1 MYKLPDTL
9 TEDISNFGSL
19 AKEFEQGIIEPLKFK
34 VTRVPMGIYEQRKDG
49 VYMVRVRTTG
59 GVIHP
64 FQFINLIDIARR
76 HNSNLLHITTRQ
88 EIQIQNL
95 ELKEVENILEE
106 LKEIGL
112 SSKGGGGNTVRNILV
127 SVNSGIDPDE
137 TFDLTPH
144 AMAIT
149 SKLIAESDSF
159 TLPRKLKLAFSSD
172 ESQPD
177 YAGVNDLGFI
187 ARIKDGKR
195 GYKVYLGGSVA
206 SKPTIGWLLSDFIPE
221 ENLYAVAEATK
232 QLFSQHGNRK
242 NKHKAR
248 LRYIFYKIGAEEV
261 FRLFNQYYEKA
272 IAEAPKFI
280 PETAEPIAAVPYQSV
295 SDNTSED
302 FRKWKIR
309 YVNKQKQ
316 LGYNTITIPFIHGN
330 INIDNEDNTENVLNL
345 LHFVSQF
352 GKDTIRFST
361 LQNVHLRNIPDTA
374 LSDLYDKIKIL
385 DVKTDRPLVINN
397 IVSCTG
403 ADTCRL
409 GIGLSKGLATAI
421 RKALETN
428 TLLLDEVSD
437 LRIQIS
443 GCPNSCGQ
451 QVWADLGFSGKVLRT
466 DRIYP
471 GYQIYAGASRKGNLQ
486 LAEPIGSMN
495 ARDIPRFVVKLLSK
509 YIDRKN
515 SYADFK
521 SYIES
526 EGKEYILQLIEE
538 YKDIPSFDDDKN
550 YYFDWGAQEIFSVAS
565 RGVGECSAGL
575 FDMIDLD
582 LKYINQNKQSLLNE
596 TDVDKTNSL
605 LYDIIYSASR
615 MLLITKGA
623 EPKTT
628 DETFDLFISNFINS
642 GLVDKSFEEIVLT
655 AKNQKD
661 FDFSSKKEL
670 IYKLSDRV
678 IELYQNMDDS
688 LQFKDAPAQKEQQ
701 PVKAE
706 ESTSST
712 TSRFKDLRGVAC
724 PMNFVQTKI
733 LLSTMKSGEI
743 LDILLDDGQPIANVP
758 GSVKSEGHEVL
769 SQNSAGDH
777 WKVTIRKK

>member
-19 AKEFEQGIIEPLKFK
+19 AKDFEQGKIEPLKFK

-59 GVIHP
+59 GVIYP
-64 FQFINLIDIARR
+64 QQFINLINIARR
-76 HNSNLLHITTRQ
+76 HHSNLLHITTRQ

-95 ELKEVENILEE
+95 ELKEIEPILQE

-127 SVNSGIDPDE
+127 SINSGIDPDE

-149 SKLIAESDSF
+149 SKLIAENDSF
-159 TLPRKLKLAFSSD
+159 TLPRKLKLAFSSND
-172 ESQPD
+172 SFTD
-177 YAGVNDLGFI
+177 YAGVNDLGFV

-206 SKPTIGWLLSDFIPE
+206 SKPTVGWLLSEFIPE
-221 ENLYAVAEATK
+221 ENLFAVAEATK

-248 LRYIFYKIGAEEV
+248 LRYIFYRIGAEEV
-261 FRLFNQYYEKA
+261 FRLFNEYYEKA
-272 IAEAPKFI
+272 LTSTPKFA
-280 PETAEPIAAVPYQSV
+280 PEAIQSFTNEVYQPQSV
-295 SDNTSED
+295 EESKAFLT
-302 FRKWKIR
+302 WKSR
-309 YVNKQKQ
+309 YVNNQKQ
-316 LGYNTITIPFIHGN
+316 AGYTSVIIPFIHGN
-330 INIDNEDNTENVLNL
+330 IRLDNEDNISNILDVLQ
-345 LHFVSQF
+345 FVSQF

-361 LQNVHLRNIPDTA
+361 LQNIHLRNIPSRA
-374 LSDLYDKIKIL
+374 LNDLYIKAREL
-385 DVKTDRPLVINN
+385 EVKTDQPLIVNN

-409 GIGLSKGLATAI
+409 GIGLSKGLAAAI
-421 RKALETN
+421 RKELQRSE
-428 TLLLDEVSD
+428 LSLDEVSH

-471 GYQIYAGASRKGNLQ
+471 GYQIYAGASRDNNLE
-486 LAEPIGSMN
+486 LAEPIGSLN
-495 ARDIPRFVVKLLSK
+495 ARDIPKFVTNLLGD
-509 YIDRKN
+509 YINKKDLYN
-515 SYADFK
+515 DFK
-521 SYIES
+521 SYIS
-526 EGKEYILQLIEE
+526 NEGKQYILELIEE
-538 YKDIPSFDDDKN
+538 YKDIPSFDEDKN

-582 LKYINQNKQSLLNE
+582 LKYINQNKQALQKEEDTGKIN
-596 TDVDKTNSL
+596 NL
-605 LYDIIYSASR
+605 LYDIIYSSSR

-628 DETFDLFISNFINS
+628 KETFDFFISNFINS
-642 GLVDKSFEEIVLT
+642 GLVDKSFEEIILI

-661 FDFSSKKEL
+661 FDFSSKIET
-670 IYKLSDRV
+670 IYKLSDKV
-678 IELYQNMDDS
+678 IDLYQNMDDS
-688 LQFKDAPAQKEQQ
+688 LQFKDTTVQPSKE
-701 PVKAE
+701 PDAAE
-706 ESTSST
+706 ATNNK
-712 TSRFKDLRGVAC
+712 FKDLRGVAC

-743 LDILLDDGQPIANVP
+743 LEILLDDGQPIANVP
-758 GSVKSEGHEVL
+758 GSVKSEGHNVL
-769 SQNSAGDH
+769 SQTSVNDY
-777 WKVTIRKK
+777 WQVVIRKK

>member
-19 AKEFEQGIIEPLKFK
+19 ARDFEKGKIEPIKFK
-34 VTRVPMGIYEQRKDG
+34 VTRVPMGVYEQRKDE

-59 GVIHP
+59 GVIYP
-64 FQFINLIDIARR
+64 QQFINLIDIARR
-76 HNSNLLHITTRQ
+76 HHSNLLHITTRQ

-95 ELKEVENILEE
+95 ELKEIESILQE

-127 SVNSGIDPDE
+127 SIDSGIDPEE
-137 TFDLTPH
+137 TFDLTSH
-144 AMAIT
+144 AMAMT
-149 SKLIAESDSF
+149 SKLIAENDSF
-159 TLPRKLKLAFSSD
+159 TLPRKLKLAFSSNN
-172 ESQPD
+172 SFTD
-177 YAGVNDLGFI
+177 YAGINDLGFV

-195 GYKVYLGGSVA
+195 GYKVYMGGSVA
-206 SKPTIGWLLSDFIPE
+206 SKPTVGWLLSEFIPE
-221 ENLYAVAEATK
+221 ENLFAVAEATK

-261 FRLFNQYYEKA
+261 FRLFNEYYERA
-272 IAEAPKFI
+272 LVSTSKFV
-280 PETAEPIAAVPYQSV
+280 PEVIQPFTSDEYQSQPIEE
-295 SDNTSED
+295 SKAFLT
-302 FRKWKIR
+302 WKSR
-309 YVNKQKQ
+309 YVNNQKQ
-316 LGYNTITIPFIHGN
+316 AGYNSIIIPFIHGN
-330 INIDNEDNTENVLNL
+330 IRLDNEEYIANILDVLQ
-345 LHFVSQF
+345 FVSQF

-361 LQNVHLRNIPDTA
+361 LQNIHLRNIPSKA
-374 LSDLYDKIKIL
+374 LNDLY
-385 DVKTDRPLVINN
+385 VKVKNLGVNTDQPLIINN

-409 GIGLSKGLATAI
+409 GIGLSKGLANAV
-421 RKALETN
+421 RKELQKSE
-428 TLLLDEVSD
+428 LPLDEISH

-471 GYQIYAGASRKGNLQ
+471 GYQIYAGASRDNHLE
-486 LAEPIGSMN
+486 LAEPIGSIN
-495 ARDIPRFVVKLLSK
+495 ARDIPKFIIKLLGD
-509 YIDRKN
+509 YINKKN
-515 SYADFK
+515 LYNNFR
-521 SYIES
+521 SYIGN
-526 EGKEYILQLIEE
+526 EGKQYILKLIEE
-538 YKDIPSFDDDKN
+538 YKDIPSFDEDKN

-582 LKYINQNKQSLLNE
+582 LKYINQNKQALQKE
-596 TDVDKTNSL
+596 EDNSKINNL
-605 LYDIIYSASR
+605 LYDIIYSSSR

-628 DETFDLFISNFINS
+628 NETFDLFISNFINS
-642 GLVDKSFEEIVLT
+642 GLVDKSFEKIILI
-655 AKNQKD
+655 AKNEKE
-661 FDFSSKKEL
+661 FDFSSLKEA

-678 IELYQNMDDS
+678 IDLYQNMDDS
-688 LQFKDAPAQKEQQ
+688 LQFKESSVQVSKESNI
-701 PVKAE
+701 E
-706 ESTSST
+706 ET
-712 TSRFKDLRGVAC
+712 TTNKLKDLRGVTC

-733 LLSTMKSGEI
+733 LLSSMKSGEI
-743 LDILLDDGQPIANVP
+743 LEILLDDGQPIANVP
-758 GSVKSEGHEVL
+758 GSVKSEGHEIL
-769 SQNSAGDH
+769 SQTPVNDY
-777 WKVTIRKK
+777 WKVVIRKK